1 MTLLSMYKRDDS
13 RTVYRILAEQ
23 AVKFLDHPQAGTD
36 SKITFTNLAR
46 LLERYQYDAFSYDAA
61 PGILEVFKTEAD
73 AQRADYA
80 RAARRG
86 MLDVRPAL
94 ESAHA
99 RVYGQLSK
107 EDLVRNLKGLLSQLA
122 SSNVPDDKDTHEKLA
137 KARMFFE
144 TLSEALGKRDQ

>member
-61 PGILEVFKTEAD
+61 PGILEVFQSDAD
-73 AQRADYA
+73 APRKDYGSTGGQA
-80 RAARRG
+80 TLEI
-86 MLDVRPAL
+86 MPAL
-94 ESAHA
+94 EAAHA
-99 RVYGQLSK
+99 RVYHQLSK
-107 EDLVRNLKGLLSQLA
+107 EDLVRNLKVLLSQLA
-122 SSNVPDDKDTHEKLA
+122 SATVPDDQDTHEDLV
-137 KARMFFE
+137 KARQFFE
-144 TLSEALGKRDQ
+144 TLSEGLRKRGL